1 MWQTAR
7 GQHTKRVKDRAGSG
21 YAMRMRRRTYGDLGI
36 RLQREG
42 NKLGMLFI
50 CSNEGNG
57 VL

>member
-7 GQHTKRVKDRAGSG
+7 GQHVKRVKDRAGSG
-21 YAMRMRRRTYGDLGI
+21 YAMRRRRSTYGDLGI

-42 NKLGMLFI
+42 SKLGMVFV
-50 CSNEGNG
+50 CSNERNG